1 MKTIHTFP
9 AFFLI
14 AVLLTGGCKKE
25 NIDSGSLAAK
35 LYVANES
42 SENITVI
49 DATTNQFAKVI
60 KVSDGSG
67 DMLMTHNIQAAPDGK
82 TIWATVNSMGA
93 GPDKVVV
100 IDPLTD
106 EISHWIDIGTDFGLA
121 HVVLDSTSDFA
132 YATATDTNLV
142 IEIDAHSFTV
152 TRTFWLGAHHE
163 PHGLRYSRGK
173 LYISNL
179 ESNSMS
185 ILTVT
190 DGSVVDIP
198 VGGMAV
204 QTAIIPNGQYVF
216 CSIYTTRQVARYEV
230 ATGTVTH
237 YNLPGY
243 AQGPIQMYPTP
254 DGTQLYICD
263 QGVLLGR
270 PASDKVFVMNVSNG
284 TLITEITAGDGAHGV
299 VVSLDGTRAYVTN
312 KEDHSVSVINT
323 ADYSIV
329 CTIPVGAN
337 PNGIS
342 YWTKDKAQP

>member
-1 MKTIHTFP
+1 MKNTHAILRTI
-9 AFFLI
+9 LLSL
-14 AVLLTGGCKKE
+14 VLTSSCKKE
-25 NIDSGSLAAK
+25 VIDSGSLSAK
-35 LYVANES
+35 IYVANES

-49 DATTNQFAKVI
+49 DAANNQFVKEI

-67 DMLMTHNIQAAPDGK
+67 DMLMTHNIQAAPNGK
-82 TIWATVNSMGA
+82 TVWATVNSMGS
-93 GPDKVVV
+93 GTDKVIV
-100 IDPLTD
+100 IDPFAD
-106 EISHWIDIGTDFGLA
+106 EIKHWIDIGTDFGLA

-142 IEIDAHSFTV
+142 IEIDAHNFTV
-152 TRTFWLGAHHE
+152 TRTFWLGAHHA
-163 PHGLRYSRGK
+163 PHGLRYSKGK

-190 DGSVVDIP
+190 DGTVVDIP
-198 VGGMAV
+198 TGGMSV
-204 QTAIIPNGQYVF
+204 QTAITPGGQYVF
-216 CSIYTTRQVARYEV
+216 CTVYTTRQIVRYEV
-230 ATGTVTH
+230 ATGTTIT

-254 DGTQLYICD
+254 DGRRLFICD

-270 PASDKVFVMNVSNG
+270 PSSDKVFVMDVSTG
-284 TLITEITAGDGAHGV
+284 ALITEITAGDGAHGV
-299 VVSLDGTRAYVTN
+299 VVSIDGTRAYVTN
-312 KEDHSVSVINT
+312 KEDHSVTVINT
-323 ADYSIV
+323 SDYSIV

-342 YWTKDKAQP
+342 YWTKDGAQP